1 MEISIKE
8 EIKELKEITPQ
19 EYNVHQINSISK
31 KYSKFRQR
39 SKAPTFALTFRGTT
53 YTLKKNCGFNDEEA
67 QQVSDRYHELYT
79 ESDQWISDKLDECC
93 RDGYATVAFGLRVRT
108 PVLAKS
114 ILNTNVTARISS
126 SEARSVGNAISGQSY
141 GLLNNRAAVAFM
153 QKVWASD
160 YKYDIFPVSLIHDA
174 IYLII
179 RDDINVLKWV
189 NDNLVEEMEWQELPE
204 IAHDQVKLGA
214 ELSLFHPDWSNEI
227 LLPNYIN
234 KDGLK
239 EVINNSL
246 SK

>member
-1 MEISIKE
+1 MEIIIKDAPTSIKE
-8 EIKELKEITPQ
+8 ITVQ

-31 KYSKFRQR
+31 KYPEYRNNSK
-39 SKAPTFALTFRGTT
+39 PVTFAMAYGGTP
-53 YTLKKNCGFNDEEA
+53 YTLEKNCGFTPSEA
-67 QQVSDRYHELYT
+67 QEIADRYHQLYT
-79 ESDQWISDKLDECC
+79 ESDDWIKQKLDECC
-93 RDGYATVAFGLRVRT
+93 QLGYATVAFGLRVRT
-108 PVLAKS
+108 PILSKS
-114 ILNTNVTARISS
+114 ILNTNATARISS

-153 QKVWASD
+153 NKVWASD
-160 YKYDIFPVSLIHDA
+160 YKYDIFPACLIHDA
-174 IYLII
+174 IYLVI
-179 RDDINVLKWV
+179 RDDLNVLKWV

-214 ELSLFHPDWSNEI
+214 ELALFHPDWSNEI
-227 LLPNYIN
+227 LLPNYIS

>member
-1 MEISIKE
+1 MEITINDP
-8 EIKELKEITPQ
+8 IQDIREITPT
-19 EYNVHQINSISK
+19 EYNALQINSIGK
-31 KYSKFRQR
+31 KYKDFRNASK
-39 SKAPTFALTFRGTT
+39 PVTFAMAYGGTP
-53 YTLKKNCGFNDEEA
+53 YTLKKNCGFTDDEA
-67 QQVSDRYHELYT
+67 QEIADRYHLLYK

-153 QKVWASD
+153 NKVWASE
-160 YKYDIFPVSLIHDA
+160 YKYDIFPACLIHDA
-174 IYLII
+174 IYLVI
-179 RDDINVLKWV
+179 RDDLNVLKWV

-214 ELSLFHPDWSNEI
+214 ELALFHPDWSNEI